1 MLTPWHVIALPS
13 AYDTLA
19 PDGSHIRLLP
29 SLAGA
34 SMVHCRLP
42 AGSVTRAVR
51 HKTVEELWYVL
62 AGEGHMWLRSLGSDA
77 EQIVEL
83 RPGVGLSLPL
93 GVAFQFRA
101 TGPEALDVLIVT
113 TPPWPGPDE
122 AIAATGAWAPT
133 VP

>member
-1 MLTPWHVIALPS
+1 MLTPWLVVTLPD

-29 SLAGA
+29 SVAGA

-42 AGSVTRAVR
+42 PGGVTRAVR
-51 HKTVEELWYVL
+51 HQTVEELWYVL
-62 AGEGHMWLRSLGSDA
+62 AGEGQIWLRSLESEVDQTVDLTA
-77 EQIVEL
+77 
-83 RPGVGLSLPL
+83 GVGVSLPL

-101 TGPEALDVLIVT
+101 TGPAALDVLIVT

-133 VP
+133 LP